1 MTAVNIFGSGIGG
14 GGRSGLT
21 YAKASKVFV
30 NRAGD
35 SMFGALI
42 VPDPKENK
50 EAVNKDY
57 LDSEKQKIIE
67 NVQSENKKSFYFSK
81 LMLDSLVR
89 LCHSIADDWGYKNH

>member
-21 YAKASKVFV
+21 YAKASKMFL

-42 VPDPKENK
+42 VPDPKENN

-67 NVQSENKKSFYFSK
+67 NVFKVKIKKSLKVLKVKNGRSLK
-81 LMLDSLVR
+81 MLKV
-89 LCHSIADDWGYKNH
+89 KTKK